1 MVLALESR
9 RQIEFAPMVWVEGF
23 WESFFETFAE
33 SWLACALLRKA
44 LCIKPSVFM
53 SLGSLRQ

>member
-23 WESFFETFAE
+23 WESFFETFAGRILV
-33 SWLACALLRKA
+33 SLCLAAQSTLY
-44 LCIKPSVFM
+44 
-53 SLGSLRQ
+53 